1 MNKQINKTELKKFLA
16 DRIRHVNKSPK
27 IRIST
32 LNKDF
37 CIYEVT
43 TIGDKMQFCPT
54 FARVQSVN
62 FEKCQTVYTINNDIY
77 GFGSILHEIKYFN
90 SNPTEATKRN
100 FKLIN
105 LKQWKHLK

>member
-1 MNKQINKTELKKFLA
+1 MYKKMNKVITKTELKKFLA
-16 DRIRHVNKSPK
+16 DRMRHINKCPV

-32 LNKDF
+32 LNKEY

-62 FEKCQTVYTINNDIY
+62 FEKFQTVYTINNDIY
-77 GFGSILHEIKYFN
+77 GFGSILNEINYFN

-105 LKQWKHLK
+105 LK